1 MCLFYDMKS
10 LSHILIAF
18 YLLLIIKFV
27 VLKDMDMILIGHM
40 RFYFGGTQTG
50 DANWIPFKTLLAYFM
65 GNKGLLIAGLNL
77 AGNLLILAPLGFLI
91 PTGFPE
97 IRWRTICILA
107 FCASLSIELI
117 QHIFQIGIFDVDD
130 VLLNSLGFILGF
142 YLSTRVSRNWKK
154 SFALFFAAVLLGF
167 FLYYQTHSVPMTPMP
182 AMTKP

>member
-77 AGNLLILAPLGFLI
+77 AGNLLIRA
-91 PTGFPE
+91 
-97 IRWRTICILA
+97 R
-107 FCASLSIELI
+107 
-117 QHIFQIGIFDVDD
+117 
-130 VLLNSLGFILGF
+130 
-142 YLSTRVSRNWKK
+142 
-154 SFALFFAAVLLGF
+154 
-167 FLYYQTHSVPMTPMP
+167 
-182 AMTKP
+182 